1 MSGAGKDKQYEKN
14 RVFFRGDAART
25 IHQRGMCGGS
35 AIPAPGDAGG
45 AGMTKQRYLHGLA
58 YDYLSDEQ
66 VLQGF
71 AEHYL
76 CAGLS
81 SRDVCRDICLYASA
95 SAAKEVGDRLMD
107 VFRIL
112 AGKEEQ
118 DED

>member
-1 MSGAGKDKQYEKN
+1 
-14 RVFFRGDAART
+14 
-25 IHQRGMCGGS
+25 
-35 AIPAPGDAGG
+35 
-45 AGMTKQRYLHGLA
+45 MTKQRYLHGLA

-118 DED
+118 DEEQKDQEK